1 MKKLLLFFL
10 ILLSFASCK
19 NKRDKVVAQVY
30 YHKLYLSEVLENTP
44 SGLSPEDSVALAH
57 EYMDNWV
64 KENLVLHEAEKKL
77 SVREKNFDKKME
89 EYRNS
94 LLINAYFDKLVS
106 DTSNFKISQEEL
118 DAFTKNFD
126 KRYTVDKDIVKLN
139 YVKLSKNSKLIA
151 PVKAILFDESR
162 RQGEREALTKMLGDS
177 VEYLLDDDTW
187 LYLDDIR
194 NEVPFEVKESDL
206 KSHNQ
211 YVDKTIEG
219 NRYLLVILDY
229 KNQRSV
235 SETQEEMAAAR
246 MMLVNQRKR
255 QFIEQHVN
263 QLYEKALKEGAITQ

>member
-1 MKKLLLFFL
+1 MLFFL

-162 RQGEREALTKMLGDS
+162 RKGEQEALTKMLGDS

-206 KSHNQ
+206 KSHHQ
-211 YVDKTIEG
+211 YVDKTIAG

>member
-1 MKKLLLFFL
+1 MLFFL

-64 KENLVLHEAEKKL
+64 KEKLVLHEAEKNL

-94 LLINAYFDKLVS
+94 LLINAYYDKLVS

-162 RQGEREALTKMLGDS
+162 RKGEREALTKMLGDS

-206 KSHNQ
+206 KSHYQ
-211 YVDKTIEG
+211 YVDKTIAG

>member
-1 MKKLLLFFL
+1 MLFFL